1 MVAREERRGS
11 VNCSDL
17 DAEQV
22 SKPWGYYKQLA
33 VVPGD
38 KAFPSAKDSG
48 CPLTK

>member
-1 MVAREERRGS
+1 MLSSTHSTIGIEKRK
-11 VNCSDL
+11 
-17 DAEQV
+17 
-22 SKPWGYYKQLA
+22 KPWDYYKQLA